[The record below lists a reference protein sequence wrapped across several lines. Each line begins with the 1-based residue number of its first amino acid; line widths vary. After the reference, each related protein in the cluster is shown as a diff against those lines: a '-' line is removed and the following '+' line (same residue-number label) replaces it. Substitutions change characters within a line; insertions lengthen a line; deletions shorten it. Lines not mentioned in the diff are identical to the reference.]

1 MSHEKTSVV
10 LRKIDKAARVRGLTF
25 EIRRPGGNHTI
36 YDLDGLMVTIPNGSK
51 VTRVEATYRQ
61 LQDKLGKGWWRQ

>member
-10 LRKIDKAARVRGLTF
+10 LRKIGRAAKDRGLTF
-25 EIRRPGGNHTI
+25 EVKRAGGNHTI
-36 YDLDGLMVTIPNGSK
+36 YSLDGHMVTIPNGSK

-61 LQDKLGKGWWRQ
+61 LQVKLGRGWWRE